1 MERYGRFIFALLA
14 LIFMVCIVTQVFLAG
29 MAVFVDQNWK
39 PHTSFVRIFQFI
51 PILMFAVSFIG
62 RIPNR
67 LRWSSFGL
75 LIMIILQYV
84 TAKAFS
90 GIWVAAFHPVIAIFM
105 FWNALTIVKQSFK
118 WVKGKQNEL
127 KMG

>member
-14 LIFMVCIVTQVFLAG
+14 LIFMVCVVTQVFLAG

-62 RIPNR
+62 RVPNR

-84 TAKAFS
+84 TAKVFS
-90 GIWVAAFHPVIAIFM
+90 GIWVAAFHPVIAILM
-105 FWNALTIVKQSFK
+105 FWNALTIVKQSLK
-118 WVKGKQNEL
+118 WLKGKQI
-127 KMG
+127 

>member
-14 LIFMVCIVTQVFLAG
+14 LIFMICVVTQVFLAG

-75 LIMIILQYV
+75 IIMIILQYV

-105 FWNALTIVKQSFK
+105 FWNALMIVKQSLKWFK
-118 WVKGKQNEL
+118 EKQI
-127 KMG
+127 

>member
-14 LIFMVCIVTQVFLAG
+14 LIFMVCVVTQVFLAG

-62 RIPNR
+62 RVPNR

-90 GIWVAAFHPVIAIFM
+90 GIWVAAFHPVIAILM
-105 FWNALTIVKQSFK
+105 FWNALTIVKQSLK
-118 WVKGKQNEL
+118 WLKGKQI
-127 KMG
+127 